1 MERAL
6 YSLYTRMK
14 ILNLTK
20 LGISKIGCGF
30 DEIEWDKMMFFIK
43 KLFTGSGIHITV
55 CTPSRV
61 SVKNYRIFIYFSLFY
76 Y

>member
-1 MERAL
+1 MRTMERAL

-30 DEIEWDKMMFFIK
+30 DEVEWNDMMSFIK
-43 KLFTGSGIHITV
+43 KLFAGSGIHITV
-55 CTPSRV
+55 CIPSKV
-61 SVKNYRIFIYFSLFY
+61 SAKNYRIFIYFHL
-76 Y
+76 